1 MIYVAVTYST
11 LSNALPAAGLVL
23 VALYTAD
30 SAGTLSHLLGHKSG
44 ESARPAGVT
53 TSLGFWFERSSTR
66 W

>member
-1 MIYVAVTYST
+1 VIYVAVTYST

-23 VALYTAD
+23 VALYTAH
-30 SAGTLSHLLGHKSG
+30 SAGTLSHLGHKSG